1 MSLNPDQF
9 PPMYHGSPVKF
20 KKGDVVVGG
29 MDPTGSSFA
38 SATSSKD
45 FASEYGHPYRVSPV
59 DWGDVDTYRADKFGD
74 FHGTYE
80 PGEAPDI
87 HESESG
93 FVVLEGHPDKKK
105 GK

>member
-1 MSLNPDQF
+1 MRLNRKQF
-9 PPMYHGSPVKF
+9 PPMYHGSTVEF
-20 KKGDVVVGG
+20 NKGDIVTP
-29 MDPTGSSFA
+29 MDLSFV

-59 DWGDVDTYRADKFGD
+59 DWDDVDTYPADKFDD
-74 FHGTYE
+74 FHGTWE

-93 FVVLEGHPDKKK
+93 FIVLEGHPNKRKRKK
-105 GK
+105 